1 MPTAQPPELCLR
13 KRTPGARSSAY
24 VRRPRTIADNI
35 SSGRCCS
42 ARSTASAT
50 APFTPSGGATRTE
63 RRTVVVAAILI
74 IITVIRRP
82 RCRAECSRRRT
93 NAGAADPGAVSAP
106 SWAVPGCQPIAERA
120 GYRWTRIS
128 TRSGEATPA
137 SRAAASR
144 GGSGAI
150 NSDCQQEAA
159 RFLRGRSGNR
169 PSDSSTNAAGE
180 PAPHAPGQRERRAEG
195 RLHSSAGG
203 CRSCLRWLCR
213 RLESSRRSRTA
224 ALGRVGRRERGRSSA
239 ARSRS
244 ATRDLAISRF
254 RS

>member
-159 RFLRGRSGNR
+159 RSSEGALAIDHQIAARTQPESRR
-169 PSDSSTNAAGE
+169 LTLPDSV
-180 PAPHAPGQRERRAEG
+180 REGRRAVFIPLPG
-195 RLHSSAGG
+195 AAVPACAGSAGAWSRAG
-203 CRSCLRWLCR
+203 ARAR
-213 RLESSRRSRTA
+213 RHSDA
-224 ALGRVGRRERGRSSA
+224 
-239 ARSRS
+239 
-244 ATRDLAISRF
+244 
-254 RS
+254 